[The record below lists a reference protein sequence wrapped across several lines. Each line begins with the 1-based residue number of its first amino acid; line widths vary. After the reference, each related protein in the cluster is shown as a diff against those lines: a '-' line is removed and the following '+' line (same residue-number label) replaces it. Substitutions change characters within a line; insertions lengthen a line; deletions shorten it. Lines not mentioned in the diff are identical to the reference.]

1 MRLHRTAQ
9 LAAKNHAA
17 SLASLAKPPKK
28 KGYNSY
34 RENQLQSGFWRFCSA
49 PVKRLPLG
57 RFAFSKLCVDKRCLE
72 NKNYSIE
79 LDYLT
84 KM

>member
-17 SLASLAKPPKK
+17 SFASLAKPPKK
-28 KGYNSY
+28 KGYNSF
-34 RENQLQSGFWRFCSA
+34 RESKSQSGFGRFRSA

-57 RFAFSKLCVDKRCLE
+57 ADIMRLNYYGDTNRANKENRDRTSKILQ
-72 NKNYSIE
+72 
-79 LDYLT
+79 
-84 KM
+84 

>member
-17 SLASLAKPPKK
+17 SLASLAKPPMK
-28 KGYNSY
+28 KGYNSL
-34 RENQLQSGFWRFCSA
+34 RESKPKNSFRRFYSA

-57 RFAFSKLCVDKRCLE
+57 CSFRYVIITF
-72 NKNYSIE
+72 YIE
-79 LDYLT
+79 DFI
-84 KM
+84 

>member
-1 MRLHRTAQ
+1 MRLQATAQ

-28 KGYNSY
+28 KGYNSI
-34 RENQLQSGFWRFCSA
+34 RKIKPQSGFRRFSSA

-57 RFAFSKLCVDKRCLE
+57 VSENRKLFIFTISKK
-72 NKNYSIE
+72 Y
-79 LDYLT
+79 
-84 KM
+84 